1 MAQST
6 KVQVV
11 VNGKETTL
19 GADEILVNGV
29 KLSDFFAGYKQLQK
43 EVRMIQRG
51 LEAKDEHYR
60 QVMKELI

>member
-6 KVQVV
+6 KIQVV

-19 GADEILVNGV
+19 DANEVLVNGV

-43 EVRMIQRG
+43 EVRMIQKG
-51 LEAKDEHYR
+51 LEAKSEHY
-60 QVMKELI
+60 QKVMRDLL